1 FAFPGQ
7 GSQYVN
13 MGRDI
18 ICIFPEALEAME
30 SANRIFSNQTL
41 LTDYIYPV
49 QAQADAAKEFQEGR
63 LRKTEFAQPAIGA
76 VSTAMLEVLRKFGI
90 KPDAACGHSFG
101 EMSALFA
108 AGWIDSET
116 LIRLSVSRGRHMA
129 LSSTGNGAMMAVNAP
144 VSELHQIIQDAK
156 VVLANINSPD
166 QAVLSGPVESIKK
179 AQLICNGK
187 GLSTRILPVS
197 AAFHT
202 DQVKDA
208 LKPFMRTLMDV
219 CINPTDMPVYSNTTG
234 KPYPADQ
241 KSIKKILG
249 EQLLNQVNFE
259 GEIKNMFD
267 SGIST
272 FIEIGPKSVLT
283 GLVKSI
289 LKEREF
295 NAVSMD
301 SSSGRNFGLIDL
313 AKVLCHVAS
322 MGHYVDLCKW
332 EHPPL
337 KIEKRLMNIPVS
349 GANYWKQKEVNN
361 TANIYSPKKSPE
373 ENQVK
378 REIRSDD
385 PMSIDNKTPHNINKS
400 DFLEQAFKIVEEGL
414 KTMQS
419 LQIQTAETHMKFL
432 ETQAEAGRALHKIM
446 ESTKHFIGA
455 STISEKNTTII
466 GNAYQNH
473 SVDKREQEPLIR
485 QEEPVSSINDAIF
498 CHEGSDIQNA
508 LLSTVSHLTGYPVE
522 TLGLD
527 MDLEADLG
535 IDSIKRVEIFSSLEE
550 KIPGIPSIPPE
561 AMGSLKTLGKIIEY
575 LSGFTSVYNTSL
587 AKADKAVSQESDYQH
602 NKKEEL
608 CKNSIK
614 EALIETVSHLTGY
627 PVETLGLD
635 MDLEADLGID
645 SIKRVEIFSLLE
657 EKIPGIPSI
666 QPEVMGSLKTL
677 GKIIDYLN
685 KSRPGAIVPD
695 NTLTI
700 SPDIS
705 SRISGFEKM
714 SPAKVSIEPKQ
725 QVQSPLL
732 RNIISIVE
740 KPLLSNDGLFSPN
753 GKIFVTDDKAGLS
766 KSIIDE
772 LSFLNIGAELVSLNN
787 FIKIEDLSGIGGLVI
802 IPEKKQNDASL
813 LEEAFLAAQHASHG
827 LISSGKKGKSIFA
840 TISRLDGAFGFKGR
854 GIACPLQGGLAG
866 LAKTAAVEWKGVIC
880 RAIDVEPE
888 WKDNFKIAKAVINE
902 LLASEQTGLVETGI
916 GPETRFIPELRPS
929 SYPEGTI
936 NLAPGDVVI
945 ITGGARG
952 ITASAALA
960 LAQIANPVIVLLG
973 RSPEPSPE
981 PLWLSALEDE
991 TSIKKAVLS
1000 NHFSGNN
1007 ASPKEIET
1015 LFRKHMANREVSRNL
1030 EKLKKECRDVA
1041 YYSVDVRDKDAVEG
1055 VINQVRSKYGRIK
1068 AIIHG
1073 AGVLEDRLIIDKT
1086 LDQFK
1091 RVFDTKVKGLSS
1103 LLSATSD
1110 DPLQYIVVFSSIT
1123 ARIGNKGQVD
1133 YAMGNEVL
1141 NKIAQQEAIARPDC
1155 RVISINWGPWD
1166 GGMVS
1171 ETLKREFKRN
1181 NIDLIPIEE
1190 GAKCML
1196 LEMMGDKSNPVEVV
1210 IGSNINSK
1218 KETHALSFKREIDVK
1233 TYPVLES
1240 HIIGG
1245 KPVVPFALMAE
1256 WLGHGALHV
1265 NPGLFLHGLDD
1276 IRLLKGIKLD
1286 KGKKLIRLLTGKPV
1300 KKESFFEV
1308 NVEIRDGMKDG
1319 VEIIHTRAKAI
1330 LADSIIMNPPLYN
1343 IPDKISSKIYTRS
1356 MDEVYD
1362 KILFH
1367 GLELRGIK
1375 EIVGYSSKGMVAH
1388 ISPAPHPDKWI
1399 KDPLR
1404 NQWISDPLALD
1415 SAFQMAILWSY
1426 EELQQLSLPS
1436 YCRNYRQYCSNFPS
1450 EGVTAVL
1457 EIREALKHKI
1467 KCDIT
1472 FLDTDNI
1479 VVAMLNGYE
1488 AVISNSLFKSFRPQ

>member
-1 FAFPGQ
+1 
-7 GSQYVN
+7 
-13 MGRDI
+13 
-18 ICIFPEALEAME
+18 
-30 SANRIFSNQTL
+30 
-41 LTDYIYPV
+41 
-49 QAQADAAKEFQEGR
+49 
-63 LRKTEFAQPAIGA
+63 
-76 VSTAMLEVLRKFGI
+76 
-90 KPDAACGHSFG
+90 H
-101 EMSALFA
+101 
-108 AGWIDSET
+108 
-116 LIRLSVSRGRHMA
+116 
-129 LSSTGNGAMMAVNAP
+129 
-144 VSELHQIIQDAK
+144 
-156 VVLANINSPD
+156 
-166 QAVLSGPVESIKK
+166 
-179 AQLICNGK
+179 
-187 GLSTRILPVS
+187 
-197 AAFHT
+197 
-202 DQVKDA
+202 
-208 LKPFMRTLMDV
+208 
-219 CINPTDMPVYSNTTG
+219 
-234 KPYPADQ
+234 
-241 KSIKKILG
+241 
-249 EQLLNQVNFE
+249 
-259 GEIKNMFD
+259 
-267 SGIST
+267 
-272 FIEIGPKSVLT
+272 
-283 GLVKSI
+283 
-289 LKEREF
+289 
-295 NAVSMD
+295 
-301 SSSGRNFGLIDL
+301 
-313 AKVLCHVAS
+313 
-322 MGHYVDLCKW
+322 
-332 EHPPL
+332 
-337 KIEKRLMNIPVS
+337 
-349 GANYWKQKEVNN
+349 
-361 TANIYSPKKSPE
+361 
-373 ENQVK
+373 
-378 REIRSDD
+378 
-385 PMSIDNKTPHNINKS
+385 
-400 DFLEQAFKIVEEGL
+400 FL
-414 KTMQS
+414 
-419 LQIQTAETHMKFL
+419 
-432 ETQAEAGRALHKIM
+432 
-446 ESTKHFIGA
+446 GA
-455 STISEKNTTII
+455 SSISEKNTTII

-473 SVDKREQEPLIR
+473 SVDKREQEPLIH
-485 QEEPVSSINDAIF
+485 QEELTSSINDAIF

-561 AMGSLKTLGKIIEY
+561 AMGSLKTLGKII
-575 LSGFTSVYNTSL
+575 
-587 AKADKAVSQESDYQH
+587 
-602 NKKEEL
+602 
-608 CKNSIK
+608 
-614 EALIETVSHLTGY
+614 
-627 PVETLGLD
+627 
-635 MDLEADLGID
+635 
-645 SIKRVEIFSLLE
+645 
-657 EKIPGIPSI
+657 
-666 QPEVMGSLKTL
+666 
-677 GKIIDYLN
+677 DYLN

-740 KPLLSNDGLFSPN
+740 KPLLSDDGLFSPN

-1343 IPDKISSKIYTRS
+1343 IPDKISSKTYTRS